1 MEDYQDLIVYQ
12 KAYQLAM
19 DIFEESRKFPQEE
32 KFSLTNQIRRSS
44 RSICANFAETYRK
57 RRYETHFVS
66 KLSDSEMENTETE
79 VWLNFSKDCRYLPE
93 EKYADFL
100 LRNTEVGKML
110 WNMLSNPNKFI

>member
-44 RSICANFAETYRK
+44 RSDLCE
-57 RRYETHFVS
+57 
-66 KLSDSEMENTETE
+66 L
-79 VWLNFSKDCRYLPE
+79 CRSLPE
-93 EKYADFL
+93 KKIRGPFRL
-100 LRNTEVGKML
+100 KTFRLRNGEYRNRSLAKLFKRLQIFTGGK
-110 WNMLSNPNKFI
+110 IC